1 MTEPGQRKHF
11 STVSTTHHLP
21 LYPADSGPTADTEYM
36 QQKQNRLARGQ
47 NSGRS
52 GQLLREGQDGMADHD
67 GEKRNR
73 NGGKTKRVWV
83 QNVLV
88 NARLLEARLDAAHA
102 RRKDNDPAADHL
114 EKAVRRLL
122 KAATD
127 AATRK
132 DPVPGRLTNWWRG
145 TLIEAAYQNLH
156 AAEALIVELY
166 DADDVIAELPE
177 ARARNE
183 VALDR
188 DDLRRQAIAELT
200 PELIVQD
207 LPRARATLG
216 KAIEVGHAAGDHEH
230 SRLRNFRN
238 AVLIASVVLAI
249 LVALFIWF
257 VHENP
262 AQVPLCFTPAPEGDA
277 PAMLMCPTGEY
288 LLAGSGGPRGADV
301 IVVALLGLMG
311 AALAAA
317 IAIRNLQ
324 GTSTPYDVPFALAA
338 LKLPVGVLTAIGGL
352 LALRGDFIPGLSELD
367 SQGQILAYA
376 LVLGYAQQLLT
387 GYVDRQAEQLLS
399 NAPGKETGVSRPERD
414 LPPPPPEP
422 PGPNG
427 QRTDGAGARQSRPES
442 QAPAA
447 TDGA

>member
-1 MTEPGQRKHF
+1 M
-11 STVSTTHHLP
+11 
-21 LYPADSGPTADTEYM
+21 A
-36 QQKQNRLARGQ
+36 
-47 NSGRS
+47 
-52 GQLLREGQDGMADHD
+52 LLDRE
-67 GEKRNR
+67 KSV
-73 NGGKTKRVWV
+73 KTKRVWV

-88 NARLLEARLDAAHA
+88 NARLLEARLDAANA
-102 RRKDNDPAADHL
+102 RRKHKEPGAEQLD
-114 EKAVRRLL
+114 KAVRQLL

-156 AAEALIVELY
+156 AAEALIVGLY
-166 DADDVIAELPE
+166 DADEVIAELPE

-200 PELIVQD
+200 PEMIVQD
-207 LPRARATLG
+207 LPRARAALS
-216 KAIEVGHAAGDHEH
+216 KAIEVGHSAGDHEH

-249 LVALFIWF
+249 LVGLFIWF
-257 VHENP
+257 VYDNP
-262 AQVPLCFTPAPEGDA
+262 TDVPLCFTPAPEGTGT
-277 PAMLMCPTGEY
+277 AMEVCPTGEFPIVPPD
-288 LLAGSGGPRGADV
+288 AGGPSPDDV
-301 IVVALLGLMG
+301 LVVALLGLMG

-352 LALRGDFIPGLSELD
+352 LALRGDFIPGLSQLD

-387 GYVDRQAEQLLS
+387 GYVDRQAEHLLS
-399 NAPGKETGVSRPERD
+399 NAPGKETGVSRPERETPVN
-414 LPPPPPEP
+414 LTATEQ
-422 PGPNG
+422 NG
-427 QRTDGAGARQSRPES
+427 QQGNGANTVDNSPPRQPPTTTDGS
-442 QAPAA
+442 
-447 TDGA
+447 